1 MIEKKQVEDLVNG
14 FLAQQQ
20 TPSDYQLTEVR
31 ITSDNDI
38 FVEVDAQKPLDLD
51 FCAAISR
58 YIESH
63 LDREREDYALEVGSV
78 GLTDPFKSQFQYR
91 KHLGSE
97 VEVLAL
103 DGKKYR
109 GVLVDVADDNF
120 SVDTEV
126 MIAVEGKKRKQKAVQ
141 TMTWKYDEVK
151 YTRYDLK
158 V

>member
-126 MIAVEGKKRKQKAVQ
+126 MIAVEGKKRNQKAVQ

>member
-20 TPSDYQLTEVR
+20 TPSDYQLTDVR
-31 ITSDNDI
+31 ITSDNEI
-38 FVEVDAQKPLDLD
+38 FVEVDALKPLDLD

-63 LDREREDYALEVGSV
+63 LDRGKEDYALEVGSV

-109 GVLVDVADDNF
+109 GVLVDAADDNF

-151 YTRYDLK
+151 YSRYDLK